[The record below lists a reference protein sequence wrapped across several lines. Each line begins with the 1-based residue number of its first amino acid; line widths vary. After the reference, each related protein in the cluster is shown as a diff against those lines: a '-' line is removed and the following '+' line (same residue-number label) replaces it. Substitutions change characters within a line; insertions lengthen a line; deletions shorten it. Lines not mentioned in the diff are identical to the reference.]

1 MKAIII
7 AAGSGQ
13 RISKDLKSIP
23 KSLINVNG
31 KTIIDYQI
39 RVLKQAGINDITII
53 TGKFGEKFKIKNIHY
68 VKDSNHQNHDILGS
82 LMEARKFLKDDVIVL
97 YSDIIFEFKIIQQIL
112 DSKENIS
119 IAIDNNWE
127 QHYVGRTEHPK
138 SEAENVLINE
148 EKKIV
153 KIGKNIENKN
163 HNVGEFLGIV
173 KFSEQGGNIFVK
185 KYEEKFEKN
194 NDKFDNAVP
203 ILKAYLTDM
212 LQELINQGIKIEP
225 IFISGNWCEIDTIQ
239 DLKRAEKQF
248 SN

>member
-1 MKAIII
+1 
-7 AAGSGQ
+7 
-13 RISKDLKSIP
+13 
-23 KSLINVNG
+23 
-31 KTIIDYQI
+31 
-39 RVLKQAGINDITII
+39 
-53 TGKFGEKFKIKNIHY
+53 
-68 VKDSNHQNHDILGS
+68 
-82 LMEARKFLKDDVIVL
+82 MEARKFLKDDVIVL